1 MGEGLERGEGDA
13 RFFGDAEVAFGVP
26 RAGGGIG
33 GGGEGDFRGPRVAV
47 GVGVCA
53 AGDEKVDALTGG
65 HAEVGKF
72 GFRFGIVHGPIAEG
86 TRAAGDDTG
95 GDAIAFVGGVRERG
109 FDGDDAVGGGDP
121 AEDGGVRRGG
131 AGVAAGGRER
141 EAAEGGVGEGGGG
154 GQARDLVFLF
164 AGAVGAVGERG
175 EVVDAVL
182 GGIVG
187 AGAVSPAGGS
197 TGGRRASEKF

>member
-1 MGEGLERGEGDA
+1 MIVKVAPPPPPEKEPWSLEQSIWA
-13 RFFGDAEVAFGVP
+13 P
-26 RAGGGIG
+26 RKKW
-33 GGGEGDFRGPRVAV
+33 
-47 GVGVCA
+47 C
-53 AGDEKVDALTGG
+53 DALDFWDTD
-65 HAEVGKF
+65 EVERKKF
-72 GFRFGIVHGPIAEG
+72 EWIWQTSRQEQGLDKLIMLH
-86 TRAAGDDTG
+86 
-95 GDAIAFVGGVRERG
+95 
-109 FDGDDAVGGGDP
+109 DDAGGGGDP

-197 TGGRRASEKF
+197 AGGRRASEKF